1 MDTPIGRV
9 YVDDPDDWDLPDK
22 QFQWESREHPRFRLD
37 ESTGGLT
44 MRAGTPR
51 GLYEL
56 RFRVRDRHHG
66 QEGVAARVRVKVR
79 DLSYSAVTN
88 SGSLR
93 LSGVSAVD
101 LVVSLLLLLSFIVV
115 TARSEKQ
122 HTYERKYKS
131 NIYCLRAIDRRKRNH
146 LK

>member
-1 MDTPIGRV
+1 MDTPLGRV
-9 YVDDPDDWDLPDK
+9 YVEDPDDWDLADK
-22 QFQWESREHPRFRLD
+22 QFLWESREHPRFRLD

-66 QEGVAARVRVKVR
+66 QEGVAARVRVKVQ

-101 LVVSLLLLLSFIVV
+101 LVVSWNIVMWQEWIQVAQKHQLRESYDYTLL
-115 TARSEKQ
+115 R
-122 HTYERKYKS
+122 
-131 NIYCLRAIDRRKRNH
+131 
-146 LK
+146 